1 MPFRRRKELI
11 MDTIKGNYAEAVVYA
26 SSIEDYAK
34 AQIKMICDND
44 ISLGSKTSKPL
55 VQ

>member
-1 MPFRRRKELI
+1 

-34 AQIKMICDND
+34 AQIKMICDEK
-44 ISLGSKTSKPL
+44 IVMSYFWLPA
-55 VQ
+55 